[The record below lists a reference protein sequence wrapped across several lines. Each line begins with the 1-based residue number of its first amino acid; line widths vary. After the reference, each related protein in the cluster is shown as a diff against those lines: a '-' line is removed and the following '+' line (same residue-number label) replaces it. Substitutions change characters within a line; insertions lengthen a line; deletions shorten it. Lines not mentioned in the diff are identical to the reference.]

1 MNKFIR
7 NNFLTFLSCFLV
19 FPFQIFSIPTN
30 SIKTEL
36 ISCEYGLGTTRAAI
50 GFWDPAGYQIGSQFF
65 WTEEKGDYLFTLDD
79 LEIPDGFELI
89 ENFEPFVIPDKD
101 FRTIDYLVNSQNP
114 TLATIYASQKADI
127 PQALTINYWT
137 KDWDLVDSET
147 EPIDIAFGQGGYPTI
162 LLGTDFSVD
171 VPEGYAL
178 ITSVPEEIIFPN
190 NMRTILDLQVAPITS
205 GKADTLTQNLTSSK
219 ASNPPSTAT
228 QKNLS
233 LWMSSMILCTVLFLF
248 FYLKIKKNR

>member
-1 MNKFIR
+1 MEIVLENLSSQDLVTYIPSDETIVPLNLYENYINEAPQVIYTTLHSLNGIDYTNQMNFYPCKDEGKNR
-7 NNFLTFLSCFLV
+7 KVYKTNFDLNQIPFVEGQYYILV
-19 FPFQIFSIPTN
+19 HSKLE
-30 SIKTEL
+30 KTEL
-36 ISCEYGLGTTRAAI
+36 ISCEYGLGTTCAAI

-79 LEIPDGFELI
+79 LEISDGFELI

-171 VPEGYAL
+171 VPEG
-178 ITSVPEEIIFPN
+178 
-190 NMRTILDLQVAPITS
+190 
-205 GKADTLTQNLTSSK
+205 
-219 ASNPPSTAT
+219 
-228 QKNLS
+228 
-233 LWMSSMILCTVLFLF
+233 
-248 FYLKIKKNR
+248 

>member
-1 MNKFIR
+1 M
-7 NNFLTFLSCFLV
+7 
-19 FPFQIFSIPTN
+19 
-30 SIKTEL
+30 
-36 ISCEYGLGTTRAAI
+36 
-50 GFWDPAGYQIGSQFF
+50 
-65 WTEEKGDYLFTLDD
+65 
-79 LEIPDGFELI
+79 
-89 ENFEPFVIPDKD
+89 IPDKD

-248 FYLKIKKNR
+248 FYPKIKKNR